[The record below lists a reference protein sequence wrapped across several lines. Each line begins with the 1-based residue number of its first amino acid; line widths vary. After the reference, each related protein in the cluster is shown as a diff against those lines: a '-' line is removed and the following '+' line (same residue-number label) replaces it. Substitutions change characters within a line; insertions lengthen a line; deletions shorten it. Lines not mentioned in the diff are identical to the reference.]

1 MSNVEQCNVVC
12 CDSCVCKEKILFYFL
27 KLDWPKTFSVHSLYL
42 YAYLTFFAINVI
54 AFDEF

>member
-1 MSNVEQCNVVC
+1 MWNVEQCNVVY

-27 KLDWPKTFSVHSLYL
+27 KFDYPKTFSVHSLYL
-42 YAYLTFFAINVI
+42 YAYLTVFAINVI